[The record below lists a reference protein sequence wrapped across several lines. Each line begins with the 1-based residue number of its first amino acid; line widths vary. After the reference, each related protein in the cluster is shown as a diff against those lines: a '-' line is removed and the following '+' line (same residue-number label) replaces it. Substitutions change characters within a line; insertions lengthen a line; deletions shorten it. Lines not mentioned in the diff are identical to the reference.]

1 MDVKKAALLAGA
13 LVIAIA
19 AALMARSMFSGGGA
33 PSGPASPQAT
43 AAAVPQ
49 QALDGPQVLVATKA
63 LPVGT
68 IIEAD
73 SFRFQP
79 WPKDLIE
86 TAYYLEGKADPQ
98 TLQGAVVR
106 NAITAGQPVTQGAL
120 IKPGERGFLAAALG
134 PGMRAVTVPVNQ
146 QSAVAGFIFPGDR
159 VDVLVTQTVS
169 GEDPTNP
176 LRVTE
181 TIVRNLRV
189 LATDQRTN
197 AMDDAGKPDVRLFTN
212 VTLEVTPRIAEKIA
226 VSQQMGQISL
236 TLRALADTKQDLD
249 AAIAS
254 GVVAMPKSN
263 DPAAEKRALT
273 TIASRPEDG
282 RFGYSTGGDVSR
294 FARRSMPPRKIVP
307 QVGALVRVARGT
319 AVEQVEIRGN

>member
-1 MDVKKAALLAGA
+1 MDVKKAVLLAGA
-13 LVIAIA
+13 LIIAVA
-19 AALMARSMFSGGGA
+19 AALMARSMFSETQA
-33 PSGPASPQAT
+33 PAPQAT
-43 AAAVPQ
+43 ASAVPQ
-49 QALDGPQVLVATKA
+49 QALDGPQVLVAKRA

-68 IIEAD
+68 IIDAE

-79 WPKDLIE
+79 WPKDLVE
-86 TAYYLEGKADPQ
+86 DAYYLQGKADPQ
-98 TLQGAVVR
+98 SLQGAVVR
-106 NAITAGQPVTQGAL
+106 NAVTAGQPATRGAL
-120 IKPGERGFLAAALG
+120 IMPGERGFLAAALG
-134 PGMRAVTVPVNQ
+134 PGMRAVTVPVNM
-146 QSAVAGFIFPGDR
+146 QSSVAGFIFPGDR
-159 VDVLVTQTVS
+159 VDVLVTQTVT
-169 GEDPTNP
+169 GEDPNNP
-176 LRVTE
+176 LRVSE

-197 AMDDAGKPDVRLFTN
+197 AMDEAGKPDVRTFTN

-226 VSQQMGQISL
+226 VSQTIGQISL

-249 AAIAS
+249 AAIAN
-254 GVVAMPKSN
+254 GNVALPNSN

-294 FARRSMPPRKIVP
+294 FARRSMPPRKITP
-307 QVGALVRVARGT
+307 PVGAIVRVAHGT

>member
-19 AALMARSMFSGGGA
+19 AALMARSMFNGGGNA
-33 PSGPASPQAT
+33 PAAPQAT
-43 AAAVPQ
+43 AAAIPQ

-86 TAYYLEGKADPQ
+86 TAYYLQGKADPQ
-98 TLQGAVVR
+98 TLQGAVVH

-134 PGMRAVTVPVNQ
+134 PGMRAVTVPVNM
-146 QSAVAGFIFPGDR
+146 QSSVAGFIFPGDR

-169 GEDPTNP
+169 GEDPANP
-176 LRVTE
+176 LRVSE

-197 AMDDAGKPDVRLFTN
+197 ALDDAGKPDVRIFTN

-226 VSQQMGQISL
+226 VSQTMGQISL

-249 AAIAS
+249 AAIAN
-254 GVVAMPKSN
+254 GNVALPNSN
-263 DPAAEKRALT
+263 DPTAEKRALT
-273 TIASRPEDG
+273 SIASRPEDG

-294 FARRSMPPRKIVP
+294 FARRSMPPRKMVP

-319 AVEQVEIRGN
+319 TVEQVEIRGN

>member
-19 AALMARSMFSGGGA
+19 AALMARSMFNGGGNA
-33 PSGPASPQAT
+33 PASPQAT
-43 AAAVPQ
+43 AAAIPQ

-86 TAYYLEGKADPQ
+86 TAYYLQGKADPQ

-134 PGMRAVTVPVNQ
+134 PGMRAVTVPVNM
-146 QSAVAGFIFPGDR
+146 QSSVAGFIFPGDR

-169 GEDPTNP
+169 GEDPANP
-176 LRVTE
+176 LRVSE

-189 LATDQRTN
+189 LATVQRTN
-197 AMDDAGKPDVRLFTN
+197 ALDDTGKPDVRIFTN

-226 VSQQMGQISL
+226 VSQTMGQISL

-249 AAIAS
+249 AAIAN
-254 GVVAMPKSN
+254 GNVALPNSN
-263 DPAAEKRALT
+263 DPTAEKRALT
-273 TIASRPEDG
+273 SIASRPEDG

-294 FARRSMPPRKIVP
+294 FARRSMPPRKMVP

-319 AVEQVEIRGN
+319 TVEQVEIRGN

>member
-19 AALMARSMFSGGGA
+19 AALMARSMFNGGGNA
-33 PSGPASPQAT
+33 PAAPQAT

-86 TAYYLEGKADPQ
+86 TAYYLQGKADPQ

-134 PGMRAVTVPVNQ
+134 PGMRAVTVPVNM
-146 QSAVAGFIFPGDR
+146 QSSVAGFIFPGDR

-169 GEDPTNP
+169 GEDPANP
-176 LRVTE
+176 LRVSE

-197 AMDDAGKPDVRLFTN
+197 ALDDTGKPDVRIFTN

-226 VSQQMGQISL
+226 VSQTMGQISL

-249 AAIAS
+249 AAIAN
-254 GVVAMPKSN
+254 GNVALPNSN
-263 DPAAEKRALT
+263 DPTAEKRALT
-273 TIASRPEDG
+273 SIASRPEDG

-294 FARRSMPPRKIVP
+294 FARRSMPPRKMVP

-319 AVEQVEIRGN
+319 TVEQVEIRGN

>member
-1 MDVKKAALLAGA
+1 MDVKKAVLLAGA
-13 LVIAIA
+13 LIIAVA
-19 AALMARSMFSGGGA
+19 AALMARSMFSGGEA
-33 PSGPASPQAT
+33 PAPQAT

-86 TAYYLEGKADPQ
+86 TAYYLQGKAEPQ
-98 TLQGAVVR
+98 SLQGAVVR

-134 PGMRAVTVPVNQ
+134 PGMRAVTVPVNM
-146 QSAVAGFIFPGDR
+146 QSSVAGFIFPGDR

-169 GEDPTNP
+169 GEDPANP
-176 LRVTE
+176 LRVSE

-197 AMDDAGKPDVRLFTN
+197 ALDDTGKPDVRIFTN

-249 AAIAS
+249 AAIAN
-254 GVVAMPKSN
+254 GNVALPNSN

-273 TIASRPEDG
+273 SIASRPEDG

-294 FARRSMPPRKIVP
+294 FARRSMPPRKMVP

-319 AVEQVEIRGN
+319 TVEQVEIRGN

>member
-1 MDVKKAALLAGA
+1 MDVKKAVLLAGA
-13 LVIAIA
+13 LIIAVA
-19 AALMARSMFSGGGA
+19 AALMARSMFSGTEA
-33 PSGPASPQAT
+33 PAPQAT

-49 QALDGPQVLVATKA
+49 QALDGPQVLVATRA

-68 IIEAD
+68 IIDAE

-79 WPKDLIE
+79 WPKDLVE
-86 TAYYLEGKADPQ
+86 EAYYLQGKADPQ
-98 TLQGAVVR
+98 SLQGAVVR
-106 NAITAGQPVTQGAL
+106 NTVTAGQPATRGAL
-120 IKPGERGFLAAALG
+120 IMPGERGFLAAALG
-134 PGMRAVTVPVNQ
+134 PGMRAVTVPVSM
-146 QSAVAGFIFPGDR
+146 QSSVAGFIFPGDR
-159 VDVLVTQTVS
+159 VDVLVTQTVN
-169 GEDPTNP
+169 GDDPNNP
-176 LRVTE
+176 LRVSE

-197 AMDDAGKPDVRLFTN
+197 ALDEAGKPDVRTFSN

-226 VSQQMGQISL
+226 VSQTIGQISL

-254 GVVAMPKSN
+254 GNVALPNSN

-294 FARRSMPPRKIVP
+294 FARRSMPPRKVVP
-307 QVGALVRVARGT
+307 QVGAIVRVAHGT
-319 AVEQVEIRGN
+319 AIEQVEIRGN

>member
-19 AALMARSMFSGGGA
+19 AALMARSMFNGGGNA
-33 PSGPASPQAT
+33 PTSPQAT
-43 AAAVPQ
+43 AAAIPQ

-86 TAYYLEGKADPQ
+86 TAYYLQGKADPQ

-134 PGMRAVTVPVNQ
+134 PGMRAVTVPVNM
-146 QSAVAGFIFPGDR
+146 QSSVAGFIFPGDR

-169 GEDPTNP
+169 GEDPANP
-176 LRVTE
+176 LRVSE

-197 AMDDAGKPDVRLFTN
+197 ALDDTGKPDVRIFTN

-226 VSQQMGQISL
+226 VSQTMGQISL

-249 AAIAS
+249 AAIAN
-254 GVVAMPKSN
+254 GNVALPNSN
-263 DPAAEKRALT
+263 DPTAEKRALT
-273 TIASRPEDG
+273 SIASRPEDG

-294 FARRSMPPRKIVP
+294 FARRSMPPRKMVP

-319 AVEQVEIRGN
+319 TVEQVEIRGN

>member
-1 MDVKKAALLAGA
+1 MDVKKAVLLAGA
-13 LVIAIA
+13 LIIAVA
-19 AALMARSMFSGGGA
+19 AALMARSMFSETQA
-33 PSGPASPQAT
+33 PAPQAT
-43 AAAVPQ
+43 ASAVPQ
-49 QALDGPQVLVATKA
+49 QALDGPQVLVAKRA

-68 IIEAD
+68 IIDAE

-79 WPKDLIE
+79 WPKDLVE
-86 TAYYLEGKADPQ
+86 EPYYLQGKADPQ
-98 TLQGAVVR
+98 SLQGAVVR
-106 NAITAGQPVTQGAL
+106 NAITAGQPATRGAL
-120 IKPGERGFLAAALG
+120 IMPGERGFLAAALG
-134 PGMRAVTVPVNQ
+134 PGMRAVTVPVSM
-146 QSAVAGFIFPGDR
+146 QSSVAGFIFPGDR
-159 VDVLVTQTVS
+159 VDVLVTQTVN
-169 GEDPTNP
+169 GEDANNP

-197 AMDDAGKPDVRLFTN
+197 ALDETGKPDVRTFSN

-226 VSQQMGQISL
+226 VSQTMGQISL

-249 AAIAS
+249 AAIAN
-254 GVVAMPKSN
+254 GNVALPNSN

-294 FARRSMPPRKIVP
+294 FARRSMPPRKVVP

>member
-1 MDVKKAALLAGA
+1 MDVKKAVLLAGA
-13 LVIAIA
+13 LIIAVA
-19 AALMARSMFSGGGA
+19 AALMARSMFTGGEA
-33 PSGPASPQAT
+33 PAPQAT

-49 QALDGPQVLVATKA
+49 QQLDGPQVLVATKA

-86 TAYYLEGKADPQ
+86 TAYYLQGKADPQ
-98 TLQGAVVR
+98 ALQGAVVR
-106 NAITAGQPVTQGAL
+106 NSITAGQPVTQGAL

-134 PGMRAVTVPVNQ
+134 PGMRAVTVPVTQ

-159 VDVLVTQTVS
+159 VDVLMTQTVT
-169 GEDPTNP
+169 GEDTTNP

-197 AMDDAGKPDVRLFTN
+197 ALDDAGKPDVRLFTN

-249 AAIAS
+249 AAIAN
-254 GVVAMPKSN
+254 GNVALPNSN

-273 TIASRPEDG
+273 SIASRPEDG
-282 RFGYSTGGDVSR
+282 RFGYATGGDVSR
-294 FARRSMPPRKIVP
+294 FARRSAPPRKVLP

>member
-1 MDVKKAALLAGA
+1 MDVKKAVLLAGA
-13 LVIAIA
+13 LIIAVA
-19 AALMARSMFSGGGA
+19 AALMARSMFSSTEA
-33 PSGPASPQAT
+33 PAPQAT

-49 QALDGPQVLVATKA
+49 QALDGPQVLVATRA
-63 LPVGT
+63 LPIGT
-68 IIEAD
+68 IIDAE

-79 WPKDLIE
+79 WPKDLVE
-86 TAYYLEGKADPQ
+86 EAYYLQGKTDPQ
-98 TLQGAVVR
+98 SLQGAVVR
-106 NAITAGQPVTQGAL
+106 NTVTAGQPATRGAL
-120 IKPGERGFLAAALG
+120 IMPGERGFLAAALG
-134 PGMRAVTVPVNQ
+134 PGMRAVTVPVSQ

-159 VDVLVTQTVS
+159 VDVLVTQSVI
-169 GEDPTNP
+169 GEDANNP

-197 AMDDAGKPDVRLFTN
+197 AMDEAGKPDVRLFTN

-226 VSQQMGQISL
+226 VSQTIGQISL

-254 GVVAMPKSN
+254 GAVALPNSN

-294 FARRSMPPRKIVP
+294 FARRSMPPRKVVP

-319 AVEQVEIRGN
+319 AIEQVEIRGN

>member
-19 AALMARSMFSGGGA
+19 AALMARSMFNGGNA
-33 PSGPASPQAT
+33 PAPQAT

-86 TAYYLEGKADPQ
+86 TAYYLQGKADPQ
-98 TLQGAVVR
+98 SLQGAVVR

-134 PGMRAVTVPVNQ
+134 PGMRAVTVPVNM
-146 QSAVAGFIFPGDR
+146 QSSVAGFIFPGDR
-159 VDVLVTQTVS
+159 VDVLVTQTVN
-169 GEDPTNP
+169 GEDPSNP
-176 LRVTE
+176 LRVSE
-181 TIVRNLRV
+181 TVVRNLRV

-197 AMDDAGKPDVRLFTN
+197 ALDEAGKPDVRIFTN

-226 VSQQMGQISL
+226 VSQTMGQISL

-249 AAIAS
+249 AAIAN
-254 GVVAMPKSN
+254 GNVALPNSN

-319 AVEQVEIRGN
+319 SVEQVEIRGN